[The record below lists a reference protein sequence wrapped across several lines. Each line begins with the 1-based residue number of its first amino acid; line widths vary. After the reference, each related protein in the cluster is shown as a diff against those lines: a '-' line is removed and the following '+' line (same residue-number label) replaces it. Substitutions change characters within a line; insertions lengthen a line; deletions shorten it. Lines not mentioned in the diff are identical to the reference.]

1 MPTSV
6 FEISRSMD
14 QFLHRFMGAMGIQ
27 VADLGLGLSKQ
38 DVGMIMIIK
47 SNDGL
52 SIGELVK
59 SMRRDKAQ
67 ITRNVK
73 QLEAKGILTRKPSE
87 VDKRVSMLFLTPKG
101 RENAMKLDDAMA
113 VVMQEMTAPLSQSEL
128 DQFSTLLAK
137 LT

>member
-1 MPTSV
+1 MSASV
-6 FEISRSMD
+6 FQISRSMD
-14 QFLHRFMGAMGIQ
+14 QFLHRFMGAMGVQ

-38 DVGMIMIIK
+38 DVGMIMVIK

-73 QLEAKGILTRKPSE
+73 QLEAKGILTRKPSD

-113 VVMQEMTAPLSQSEL
+113 VVMQEMTAPLSQGEL

>member
-1 MPTSV
+1 
-6 FEISRSMD
+6 
-14 QFLHRFMGAMGIQ
+14 MGAMGVQ